1 MNFLGKNIYQIQ
13 KKEIVSNETGRQADK
28 RHSGRITKP
37 TLTEVIEPQG
47 YIQNAEQNDT
57 SIWQR
62 IKK

>member
-47 YIQNAEQNDT
+47 YIQNAEQ
-57 SIWQR
+57 
-62 IKK
+62 

>member
-1 MNFLGKNIYQIQ
+1 LGKTFTRSK
-13 KKEIVSNETGRQADK
+13 KKEIVSNETGRKADK

>member
-1 MNFLGKNIYQIQ
+1 MFQ
-13 KKEIVSNETGRQADK
+13 KKETVPNERERSTEE
-28 RHSGRITKP
+28 RHSGRIIKP

>member
-1 MNFLGKNIYQIQ
+1 LGKLSTK
-13 KKEIVSNETGRQADK
+13 KKETLSNEGKRTTEE